1 MSLPIFLICFI
12 VFAIWLRVKMK
23 RGNSGKEELDAF
35 LERENQANFARKQDI
50 SNLDYLSVNL
60 DDLPFVESSDAK
72 EISLQNEVRKNG
84 QRKMIDLSAYTN
96 TDLKEK
102 YGPANLEELS
112 DCDQSYLLFTRN
124 LSLWGTYVYEKEDYT
139 RAKVIMEYAKNIG
152 SDISSVYTT
161 LGNIYA
167 REGDFK
173 KVDALIEEVEAS
185 DFALRASILKTLK
198 LLKLE
203 Y

>member
-23 RGNSGKEELDAF
+23 RGNSGKEDLDAF

-50 SNLDYLSVNL
+50 SHLDYLSVNP
-60 DDLPFVESSDAK
+60 DDLPFVDSDDPK
-72 EISLQNEVRKNG
+72 EISLQNEVKKSG
-84 QRKMIDLSAYTN
+84 ERKMIDLSAYTN

-102 YGPANLEELS
+102 YGSANLEELS

-139 RAKVIMEYAKNIG
+139 RAKVIMEYAKSIG

-167 REGDFK
+167 REGDFH
-173 KVDALIEEVEAS
+173 KVDALIAEVENS
-185 DFALRASILKTLK
+185 DFALKTSILKTLK

>member
-185 DFALRASILKTLK
+185 DFALKASILKTLK

>member
-23 RGNSGKEELDAF
+23 RGNSGKEDLDAF

-50 SNLDYLSVNL
+50 SHLDYLSVNP
-60 DDLPFVESSDAK
+60 DDLPFVDSDDPK
-72 EISLQNEVRKNG
+72 EISLQNEVKKSG
-84 QRKMIDLSAYTN
+84 ERKMIDLSAYTN

-139 RAKVIMEYAKNIG
+139 RAKIIMEYAKNIG

-167 REGDFK
+167 REGDFH
-173 KVDALIEEVEAS
+173 KVDALIAEVENS
-185 DFALRASILKTLK
+185 DFALKTSILKTLK

>member
-23 RGNSGKEELDAF
+23 HGNSGKEELDAF

-60 DDLPFVESSDAK
+60 DDLPFVDSDDSK
-72 EISLQNEVRKNG
+72 EVSLQNEVRKFG
-84 QRKMIDLSAYTN
+84 KRKMIDLSSYTN

-112 DCDQSYLLFTRN
+112 DYDQSYLLFTRN
-124 LSLWGTYVYEKEDYT
+124 LSLWGTYVYEKEDYI
-139 RAKVIMEYAKNIG
+139 RAKIIMEYAKNIG

-167 REGDFK
+167 REGDFQ
-173 KVDALIEEVEAS
+173 KVDALIEEVETS
-185 DFALRASILKTLK
+185 DFALKASILKTLK

>member
-23 RGNSGKEELDAF
+23 RGNSGKEDLDAF

-50 SNLDYLSVNL
+50 SHLDYLSVNP
-60 DDLPFVESSDAK
+60 DDLPFVDSDDPK
-72 EISLQNEVRKNG
+72 EISLQNEVKKSG
-84 QRKMIDLSAYTN
+84 ERKMIDLSAYTN

-167 REGDFK
+167 REGDFH
-173 KVDALIEEVEAS
+173 KVDALIAEVENS
-185 DFALRASILKTLK
+185 DFALKTSILKTLK

>member
-50 SNLDYLSVNL
+50 SHLDYLSVNP
-60 DDLPFVESSDAK
+60 DDLPFVDSDDPK
-72 EISLQNEVRKNG
+72 EVSLQNEVKKSG
-84 QRKMIDLSAYTN
+84 ERKMIDLSAYTN

-139 RAKVIMEYAKNIG
+139 RAKVIMEYAKSIG

-167 REGDFK
+167 REGDFH
-173 KVDALIEEVEAS
+173 KVDALIAEVENS
-185 DFALRASILKTLK
+185 DFALKTSILKTLK

>member
-23 RGNSGKEELDAF
+23 RGNSGKEDLDAF

-50 SNLDYLSVNL
+50 SHLDYLSVNP
-60 DDLPFVESSDAK
+60 DDLPFVDSDDPK
-72 EISLQNEVRKNG
+72 EISLQNEVKKSG
-84 QRKMIDLSAYTN
+84 ERKMIDLSAYTN

-139 RAKVIMEYAKNIG
+139 RAKIIMEYAKSIG

-167 REGDFK
+167 REGDFH
-173 KVDALIEEVEAS
+173 KVDALIAEVENS
-185 DFALRASILKTLK
+185 DFALKTSILKTLK

>member
-23 RGNSGKEELDAF
+23 RGNSGKEDLDAF

-50 SNLDYLSVNL
+50 SHLDYLSVNP
-60 DDLPFVESSDAK
+60 DDLPFVDSDDPK
-72 EISLQNEVRKNG
+72 EISLQNEVKKSG
-84 QRKMIDLSAYTN
+84 ERKMIDLSAYTN

-139 RAKVIMEYAKNIG
+139 RAKVIMEYAKSIG

-167 REGDFK
+167 REGDFH
-173 KVDALIEEVEAS
+173 KVDALIAEVENS
-185 DFALRASILKTLK
+185 DFALKTSILKTLK

>member
-50 SNLDYLSVNL
+50 SHLDYLSVNP
-60 DDLPFVESSDAK
+60 DDLPFVDSDDPK
-72 EISLQNEVRKNG
+72 EISLQNEVKKSG
-84 QRKMIDLSAYTN
+84 ERKMIDLSAYTN

-139 RAKVIMEYAKNIG
+139 RAKVIMEYAKSIG

-167 REGDFK
+167 REGDFH
-173 KVDALIEEVEAS
+173 KVDALIAEVENS
-185 DFALRASILKTLK
+185 DFALKTSILKTLK

>member
-124 LSLWGTYVYEKEDYT
+124 LSLWGTYVYEKKDYI

-185 DFALRASILKTLK
+185 DFALKASILKTLK

>member
-60 DDLPFVESSDAK
+60 DDLPFVDSDDSK
-72 EISLQNEVRKNG
+72 EVSLQNEVRKFG
-84 QRKMIDLSAYTN
+84 KRKMIDLSSYTN

-112 DCDQSYLLFTRN
+112 DYDQSYLLFTRN
-124 LSLWGTYVYEKEDYT
+124 LSLWGSYVYEKEDYT
-139 RAKVIMEYAKNIG
+139 RAKIIMEYAKNIG

-167 REGDFK
+167 REGDFQ
-173 KVDALIEEVEAS
+173 KVDALIEEVETS
-185 DFALRASILKTLK
+185 DFALKASILKTLK